1 MTNILVFDDIIDLEY
16 QEKIKSILIGRKQ
29 YKDYYFPW
37 YFIDDVTKAGDIDSQ
52 NRPALYHSY
61 VKDPSILDSEFHDL
75 FTELIQSSC
84 SVN

>member
-37 YFIDDVTKAGDIDSQ
+37 YLIDDVTKAGDID
-52 NRPALYHSY
+52 
-61 VKDPSILDSEFHDL
+61 
-75 FTELIQSSC
+75 
-84 SVN
+84 